1 MLSSFQVP
9 AMDASEPVD
18 CTDSVEIPSLRQLCV
33 EYITKHVVV
42 NLDNSLG
49 ALQLEQMHNI
59 QNLRSVHQRSSLKFC
74 WSTHLTRSADDLE
87 GSLGKEQYEALERV
101 HVELDAAKRKI
112 QQVGKVLKD
121 PTSVPPPRQE
131 VVAKSNLQRMV
142 ANPESK
148 SSDPPKRR
156 FAKFGGGGEK
166 CHLCSKTVY
175 AAERVAT
182 HGSAWHATC
191 FRCVTCQ
198 HRLGLHSA
206 ELDAELRPFCKAHFA
221 QAWMRNGDGSAR
233 HLGEDCAKPQEE
245 EEEKRQHSGS
255 GKDGVSNDTRHQG
268 TNGRGIVSQ
277 RSKGFYDSCS
287 TSEQSV
293 IPAMPNRR
301 IGVSPHAPSAPS
313 VSAWVASCAEHCVR
327 CSKAVYATE
336 RREARTH
343 RNDERRIYH
352 DKCFR
357 CADCNTLL
365 RQNNFEL
372 EVETLELLCKA
383 HFVLRGQKRAQA
395 EQ

>member
-1 MLSSFQVP
+1 
-9 AMDASEPVD
+9 MDASGPVD
-18 CTDSVEIPSLRQLCV
+18 CTDSIEVPSLRQLCV

-49 ALQLEQMHNI
+49 ALQLGQMHNI
-59 QNLRSVHQRSSLKFC
+59 PELAQRASAFITQSFAGLRM
-74 WSTHLTRSADDLE
+74 THSADDLE
-87 GSLGKEQYEALERV
+87 GALGKEQYEALERV

-131 VVAKSNLQRMV
+131 VVAESNLQRMV

-198 HRLGLHSA
+198 QRLGLHSA

-245 EEEKRQHSGS
+245 EEEEKRQQSGS